1 MKFRFPIV
9 IIDEDYR
16 AENISGLGIRALAEA
31 IESEGF
37 EVLGVTSY
45 GDLSQFAQQ
54 QSRASAF
61 ILSIDDEEFSTGPD
75 LDPAVLNL
83 RTFIEEVRRK
93 NEDVP
98 IYVYGETKTSRHL
111 PNDVLR
117 ELHGFIHM
125 FEDTPEFVARHIIRE
140 AKAYLE
146 SIQPPFFRALLDYAE
161 DGSYSW
167 HCPGHSGGV
176 AFLKSPIGQMYH
188 QFYGENM
195 LRADVCNAVE
205 ELGQLLDHNG
215 AIGESERNAAR
226 IFNADHCFFVTNGT
240 STSNKMVW
248 HHTVAAGDVVVVDRN
263 CHKSNLHAII
273 MTGAIPVFLRP
284 TRNHY
289 GIIGPI
295 PQSEF
300 EPEAIMAKIKANPL
314 LKDVDPKKVKPRILT
329 LTQSTYD
336 GVLYNTETIKNLVD
350 GYVEN
355 LHFDEAW
362 LPHASFHPFYGTF
375 HAMGRKRERPQK
387 TMVYS
392 TQSIHKLLAGISQ
405 ASHVLVQDSQER
417 KLDTYLFNEA
427 YLMHTSTSPQYSI
440 IASCDV
446 AAAMM
451 EPPGGTALVEESI
464 VEALDFRRAMRKVEE
479 EFGKNDWW
487 FQVWG
492 PDELADEGIGRA
504 DDWVIH
510 SKGKGKKSQQWHGFG
525 ELADGFNMLD
535 PIKSTIVTPGL
546 KLDGTFEQN
555 GIPASIVTK
564 YLAEHGVVVEKTGLY
579 SFFIMFTIGI
589 TKGRWNTLLTALQQ
603 FKDDYEKNQPMWRI
617 LPEFCQ
623 QHRRYERM
631 GLRDM
636 CQYVH
641 EMYAKYDIARLT
653 THMYLSEL
661 TPAMTPSDAYDHI
674 ARRQTERVE
683 IDHLEGRVTV
693 GLVTPYPP
701 GIPLL
706 ILGEVFNS
714 QIVDYL
720 KFAREFAKQC
730 PGFETDIHGLVKQL
744 DEKGEVRFYAD
755 CVMEEPVPGRRRSRS
770 KAARPLTMD
779 DMIAA
784 QQHTPFTSQF

>member
-9 IIDEDYR
+9 IIDEDFR
-16 AENISGLGIRALAEA
+16 SENTSGLGIRALAEA
-31 IESEGF
+31 IEGEGY
-37 EVLGVTSY
+37 EVMGATSY

-61 ILSIDDEEFSTGPD
+61 ILSIDDEEFTPGPD

-93 NEDVP
+93 NADVP

-111 PNDVLR
+111 PNDILR

-140 AKAYLE
+140 AKSYLE
-146 SIQPPFFRALLDYAE
+146 SVQPPFFKALLDYAE

-176 AFLKSPIGQMYH
+176 AFLKSPVGQMYH

-240 STSNKMVW
+240 STSNKIVW
-248 HHTVAAGDVVVVDRN
+248 HHTVAPDDVVVVDRN
-263 CHKSNLHAII
+263 CHKSVLHSII
-273 MTGAIPVFLRP
+273 MTGAVPVFLKP

-300 EPEAIMAKIKANPL
+300 EPANIQAKIKANPL
-314 LKDVDPKKVKPRILT
+314 LKGVDAKKVKPRVLT

-336 GVLYNTETIKNLVD
+336 GVLYNTETIKNMLD
-350 GYVEN
+350 GYVAN

-362 LPHASFHPFYGTF
+362 LPHAAFNPFYGTY
-375 HAMGRKRERPQK
+375 HAMGKKRERP
-387 TMVYS
+387 MHSVVYA

-405 ASHVLVQDSQER
+405 ASHVLVQDSQKT
-417 KLDTYLFNEA
+417 KLDRHLFNEA

-464 VEALDFRRAMRKVEE
+464 AEALDFRRAMRKVDDEY
-479 EFGKNDWW
+479 GKDWW
-487 FQVWG
+487 FKVWG
-492 PDELADEGIGRA
+492 PDELVDDGIGRA
-504 DDWVIH
+504 DSWII
-510 SKGKGKKSQQWHGFG
+510 KGKGKSSKWHGFG
-525 ELADGFNMLD
+525 NLADGFNMLD
-535 PIKSTIVTPGL
+535 PIKATIVTPGL
-546 KLDGTFEQN
+546 DLNGKFDKT

-564 YLAEHGVVVEKTGLY
+564 FLAEHGVIVEKTGLY

-589 TKGRWNTLLTALQQ
+589 TKGRWNSLLTALQQ
-603 FKDDYEKNQPMWRI
+603 FKDDYDRNQPMWRI

-623 QHRRYERM
+623 KHRAYERM
-631 GLRDM
+631 GLRDL
-636 CQYVH
+636 CQHVH
-641 EMYAKYDIARLT
+641 TLYAKYDIARLT
-653 THMYLSEL
+653 TEMYLSDL
-661 TPAMTPSDAYDHI
+661 TPAMKPSDAYAQI
-674 ARRQTERVE
+674 AHRNTERVPV
-683 IDHLEGRVTV
+683 DDLLGRITTS
-693 GLVTPYPP
+693 LVTPYPP

-706 ILGEVFNS
+706 IPGEVFNKK
-714 QIVDYL
+714 IVDYL
-720 KFAREFAKQC
+720 KFAREFNLQC
-730 PGFETDIHGLVKQL
+730 PGFETDIHGLV
-744 DEKGEVRFYAD
+744 EVVGDDGVKRYYAD
-755 CVMEEPVPGRRRSRS
+755 CV
-770 KAARPLTMD
+770 KA
-779 DMIAA
+779 
-784 QQHTPFTSQF
+784 